1 MATTKTQRIAGH
13 SLTLTAGLRYRAS
26 RPFAG
31 RGRTEYPVTVSELT
45 AQGGEVKAARI
56 PGLTYEQ
63 ANRLVN
69 SFNNGRMS
77 FDGREWK

>member
-1 MATTKTQRIAGH
+1 
-13 SLTLTAGLRYRAS
+13 
-26 RPFAG
+26 
-31 RGRTEYPVTVSELT
+31 
-45 AQGGEVKAARI
+45 VKAARI